1 MVNNNSDTKAEN
13 SSETNAKTT
22 TDKKRRKHAAV
33 KFPPPAIFVLLI
45 LFGFGLGFV
54 MPLGTG
60 LPPALAPLGYL
71 FIAAGIAIALIV
83 LGVFKRANTAIEPWK
98 PTTALVTDG
107 LYAWSRN
114 PIYAG
119 FCLFNFG
126 VGIAANNLWIVLS
139 IFVGAWLVHKVAIEK
154 EERYLEQEFG
164 QEYLDYKARVRRW
177 L

>member
-1 MVNNNSDTKAEN
+1 MENDNSKQTTESHTEQTTEN
-13 SSETNAKTT
+13 
-22 TDKKRRKHAAV
+22 KRRKHAAV

-45 LFGFGLGFV
+45 LLGFV
-54 MPLGTG
+54 LSFIMPVDTG
-60 LPPALAPLGYL
+60 LPPALASLGL
-71 FIAAGIAIALIV
+71 VFIAAGIAIALIV
-83 LGVFKRANTAIEPWK
+83 AGVFKRANTAIEPWK

-139 IFVGAWLVHKVAIEK
+139 IFVGAWLVYKVAIEK

>member
-1 MVNNNSDTKAEN
+1 MENHNSEANTEQT
-13 SSETNAKTT
+13 SGTQTEKTT
-22 TDKKRRKHAAV
+22 ENKRRRHAAV

-45 LFGFGLGFV
+45 LLGFALGFL

-60 LPPALAPLGYL
+60 LPPALAALGYV
-71 FIAAGIAIALIV
+71 FVAAGIAIALIV
-83 LGVFKRANTAIEPWK
+83 AGAFKRANTAIEPWK
-98 PTTALVTDG
+98 PTTSLVTDG

-119 FCLFNFG
+119 FCLFNLG

-139 IFVGAWLVHKVAIEK
+139 IFAGAWLVYKVAIEK
-154 EERYLEQEFG
+154 EERYLEREFG
-164 QEYLDYKARVRRW
+164 QEYLDYKTRVRRW